1 MTFKLNISEK
11 TGKTYKLEAEAEALL
26 EKALHDKVDGIEISP
41 DLKGYEFEIAG
52 ASDKSGFTVM
62 KDVEG
67 IGLKRV
73 LLTYGKAMKRKPRRE
88 GKKKASNPKPKGLRL
103 RKTVRGKIISREIS
117 QINLKTLKEGPKK
130 LSEVFPDQNKP
141 KESEQKIEQP
151 AETQEAT
158 PLGGQGV
165 EAPVPEAPKEEQ
177 KIEEKAQK
185 TKQEEKSPE
194 TPKPK
199 QETSQSPDTV
209 NNSNKSS
216 EPKESEQ
223 SQEAPAKESKEDKK
237 EETPKE

>member
-1 MTFKLNISEK
+1 MTFKINISEK

-103 RKTVRGKIISREIS
+103 RKTVRGKIISKEIS

-165 EAPVPEAPKEEQ
+165 EAPVPEAPKEEP
-177 KIEEKAQK
+177 KLEIPEERKNSSENKDKVKEEVKEEKR
-185 TKQEEKSPE
+185 
-194 TPKPK
+194 
-199 QETSQSPDTV
+199 
-209 NNSNKSS
+209 
-216 EPKESEQ
+216 
-223 SQEAPAKESKEDKK
+223 
-237 EETPKE
+237 